1 MKKKEWILAMLF
13 FGSLWGISEAALGGA
28 LYRANVPQASV
39 ILSVIGFVVLTFAW
53 VYFPRDGTGTV
64 IAACAMLF
72 KFFNEPFFACHL
84 LGIFLMGASYDLFF
98 GVFKI
103 RSRWLSAL
111 AATYVGYALFALLIT
126 YVFAY
131 GPWVE
136 GGLPKVLGHVA
147 IGGSLA
153 ALANAVLVPWSFRAA
168 EKLKRRLASP
178 FSPRFRWAA
187 GLISATTFVSW
198 AVVTAM
204 YFLSSSPVR

>member
-39 ILSVIGFVVLTFAW
+39 VLSVIGFVVLTFAW
-53 VYFPRDGTGTV
+53 VYFPRAGTGTV

-84 LGIFLMGASYDLFF
+84 LGIFLMGASYDVFF

-111 AATYVGYALFALLIT
+111 AASYLGYALFALLIT

-131 GPWVE
+131 GPWPA
-136 GGLPKVLGHVA
+136 GGLRKVFGHVV
-147 IGGSLA
+147 ISGSLA
-153 ALANAVLVPWSFRAA
+153 ALASAVLVPWSFRAG
-168 EKLKRRLASP
+168 ERLKAHLASP
-178 FSPRFRWAA
+178 FSARFRWAA

>member
-13 FGSLWGISEAALGGA
+13 FSSLWGISETALGGA
-28 LYRANVPQASV
+28 LYRANVPRASV
-39 ILSVIGFVVLTFAW
+39 LLSVIGFVVLTFAW
-53 VYFPRDGTGTV
+53 VYFPRAGTGTV

-84 LGIFLMGASYDLFF
+84 LGILLMGVSYDLFF

-103 RSRWLSAL
+103 RSRWLSSL

-136 GGLPKVLGHVA
+136 GGLRKVLGHVA

-153 ALANAVLVPWSFRAA
+153 ALANAVLVPWSFRAG
-168 EKLKRRLASP
+168 ERLKTRLASP
-178 FSPRFRWAA
+178 FSPRFQWAA

-198 AVVTAM
+198 AMVTAT
-204 YFLSSSPVR
+204 YFIGFMPVR